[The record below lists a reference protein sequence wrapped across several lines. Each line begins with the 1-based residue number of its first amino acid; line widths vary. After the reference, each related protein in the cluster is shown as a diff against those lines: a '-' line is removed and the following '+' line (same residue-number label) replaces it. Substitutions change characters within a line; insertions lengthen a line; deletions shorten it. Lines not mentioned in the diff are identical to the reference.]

1 MSRRDSD
8 RCVYCGRIFDAN
20 TKETDDHLFPKN
32 LYPQSCKPGWD
43 PVIVPACK
51 DCNDGWSD
59 DEEHF
64 RNVVNASGDSTPAA
78 EELFRDKITRS
89 FARPES
95 SGRIRDMLSIS
106 ERVEVDGETRLKIY
120 PARDPRVLNV
130 IRKFVVGLCYH
141 HEITTALSMKR
152 IWADVLRFGI
162 PAEYLARLQYE
173 ERVADVVEYWY
184 GVQPEEGLHSLWLFR
199 FFGRTA
205 FIAVI
210 SENEDG
216 TFPWEQDAAEMGH
229 R

>member
-1 MSRRDSD
+1 M
-8 RCVYCGRIFDAN
+8 
-20 TKETDDHLFPKN
+20 
-32 LYPQSCKPGWD
+32 
-43 PVIVPACK
+43 
-51 DCNDGWSD
+51 
-59 DEEHF
+59 
-64 RNVVNASGDSTPAA
+64 
-78 EELFRDKITRS
+78 
-89 FARPES
+89 
-95 SGRIRDMLSIS
+95 
-106 ERVEVDGETRLKIY
+106 
-120 PARDPRVLNV
+120 
-130 IRKFVVGLCYH
+130 
-141 HEITTALSMKR
+141 
-152 IWADVLRFGI
+152 LRFGI